1 LNLFDKLKYPDEG
14 NTLKLIDGNLN
25 VPNDLIIPYIMGDGI
40 GNDIT
45 TAMKRVIDASVKYA
59 YKNEKEIKWFRLYAG
74 EDALEKYGELLPK
87 DTINAIEHFLIAIK
101 GPLTTPVGEGFRSLN
116 VSLRQIFDLYSIV
129 RPCKYITG
137 IPSPVKTPEKINMV
151 VFREATEDVYSGI
164 EWPEGTVEAK
174 KIIDFIKKEMN
185 LDIKS
190 DSGIGIKPISITR
203 TKRLM
208 RRAIKYAIDQNQKSI
223 TIMHKGN
230 IMKYTEGAFRNWCY
244 EVAKEEF
251 SNSTS
256 LENENQ
262 NNKIIIKDRIA
273 DSMFQ
278 QIISRP
284 NEYDVIVTPNLNGD
298 YIADALAIQ
307 IGGLGIAPSAN
318 IGDKIA
324 IFEATHGSAPKYKN
338 KDMVNPTALINC
350 GIMMLEYIGWNK
362 PAELLSQAIE
372 QTIKEKK
379 VTYDL
384 ARLMSNSNKLK
395 CSEYATAIIENL
407 NHKK

>member
-1 LNLFDKLKYPDEG
+1 
-14 NTLKLIDGNLN
+14 
-25 VPNDLIIPYIMGDGI
+25 
-40 GNDIT
+40 
-45 TAMKRVIDASVKYA
+45 
-59 YKNEKEIKWFRLYAG
+59 
-74 EDALEKYGELLPK
+74 
-87 DTINAIEHFLIAIK
+87 
-101 GPLTTPVGEGFRSLN
+101 
-116 VSLRQIFDLYSIV
+116 
-129 RPCKYITG
+129 
-137 IPSPVKTPEKINMV
+137 
-151 VFREATEDVYSGI
+151 
-164 EWPEGTVEAK
+164 
-174 KIIDFIKKEMN
+174 
-185 LDIKS
+185 
-190 DSGIGIKPISITR
+190 
-203 TKRLM
+203 
-208 RRAIKYAIDQNQKSI
+208 
-223 TIMHKGN
+223 MHKGN

-350 GIMMLEYIGWNK
+350 GIMMLEYIGWKK

>member
-1 LNLFDKLKYPDEG
+1 
-14 NTLKLIDGNLN
+14 
-25 VPNDLIIPYIMGDGI
+25 MGDGI

-45 TAMKRVIDASVKYA
+45 IAMKRVIDASVKCA

-87 DTINAIEHFLIAIK
+87 DTIHAIENFLIAIK

-129 RPCKYITG
+129 RPCKYIPG

-185 LDIKS
+185 LEIKS

-350 GIMMLEYIGWNK
+350 GIMMLEYIGWRK